1 MKPADDALA
10 PPDLDWRSVS
20 EHLFTMRRALLLGAC
35 FLVAVAGGG
44 PLGYFVVWWAGLA
57 LAAGCAVLG
66 GWGVRA
72 IRRNQRSWRYAE
84 REDDLLIEHGV
95 QFRRLVVV
103 PYGRMQFVDVEAGP
117 LERRFKIA
125 TVTLH
130 TASASSDAVV
140 RGLPPQEA
148 ARLRDR
154 LAALGE
160 ARSAGL

>member
-10 PPDLDWRSVS
+10 PPDLDWRPVS
-20 EHLFTMRRALLLGAC
+20 EQLFTMRRALLFGGC
-35 FLVAVAGGG
+35 FLVAVLAGG
-44 PLGYFVVWWAGLA
+44 PLGYFVVWWAPLVVVV
-57 LAAGCAVLG
+57 GCVLLG

-84 REDDLLIEHGV
+84 RADDLLIEHGV

-117 LERRFKIA
+117 LERRFDIA

-140 RGLPPQEA
+140 RGLPPHEA

>member
-1 MKPADDALA
+1 MNAADDALA
-10 PPDLDWRSVS
+10 PSDLDWRSVS
-20 EHLFTMRRALLLGAC
+20 ERLYTMRRSMLLGTC
-35 FLVAVAGGG
+35 FLVAMLGGG
-44 PLGYFVVWWAGLA
+44 PLGWFVVWWAGLA
-57 LAAGCAVLG
+57 LAVGCAVVGGLG
-66 GWGVRA
+66 ERA

-84 REDDLLIEHGV
+84 RADDLLIEHGV
-95 QFRRLVVV
+95 QFRHLVVV
-103 PYGRMQFVDVEAGP
+103 PYGRMQFVDVAAGP
-117 LERRFKIA
+117 VERRFDIA

-140 RGLPPQEA
+140 RGLPPEEA

>member
-20 EHLFTMRRALLLGAC
+20 EQLYRMRRALLFGVCILFAI
-35 FLVAVAGGG
+35 LGGG
-44 PLGYFVVWWAGLA
+44 LLGWLVVWWAGAVFVVGVAGFGAWA
-57 LAAGCAVLG
+57 LPL
-66 GWGVRA
+66 

-84 REDDLLIEHGV
+84 RADDLLIEHGV
-95 QFRRLVVV
+95 LLRRLVVV
-103 PYGRMQFVDVEAGP
+103 PYGRMQFVDVAAGP
-117 LERRFKIA
+117 LERHFGIA

-130 TASASSDAVV
+130 TASASSDARV
-140 RGLPPQEA
+140 RGLPPAEA

>member
-20 EHLFTMRRALLLGAC
+20 EQLFTMRRALLLGAC
-35 FLVAVAGGG
+35 FLVAVLGGG
-44 PLGYFVVWWAGLA
+44 PLGWFVVWWAGLV
-57 LAAGCAVLG
+57 LAIGCAALG

-103 PYGRMQFVDVEAGP
+103 PYGRMQFVDVT
-117 LERRFKIA
+117 A

>member
-20 EHLFTMRRALLLGAC
+20 EQLYTMRRALLLGTG
-35 FLVAVAGGG
+35 FLVAMLGGG

-57 LAAGCAVLG
+57 LVVGCAVLC
-66 GWGVRA
+66 GWGVGA

-84 REDDLLIEHGV
+84 RADDLLIEHGV

-117 LERRFKIA
+117 LERRFGIA

-140 RGLPPQEA
+140 RGLPPEEA

>member
-20 EHLFTMRRALLLGAC
+20 EQLYTMRRALLLGVCALLAILGGGLLGW
-35 FLVAVAGGG
+35 LVA
-44 PLGYFVVWWAGLA
+44 WWAGLVP
-57 LAAGCAVLG
+57 VLVAIG
-66 GWGVRA
+66 VGAWGVPA
-72 IRRNQRSWRYAE
+72 IGRNQRSWRYAE
-84 REDDLLIEHGV
+84 RADDLLIEHGV
-95 QFRRLVVV
+95 LFRRLVVV
-103 PYGRMQFVDVEAGP
+103 PYGRMQFVDVAAGP
-117 LERRFKIA
+117 LERRFGIA

-140 RGLPPQEA
+140 RGLPPTEA
-148 ARLRDR
+148 GRLRDR